1 MPRAGPVHAQNG
13 ATPGERFTAAM
24 AAIVRRLPFG
34 LAAILPPSL
43 LGFAVINSFT
53 FALDLGLLTALHGG
67 LRWPLPVSI
76 TAAYITAFG
85 LSYLLNR
92 ALNFRSHG
100 PVGPQVAVYAVV
112 VIVNYLAWILGV
124 GDGLAALGLDYRLAR
139 IAAGTCEALY
149 MYAAMRWLVFR
160 DVRRAGVIPTA
171 RAGSHRPG
179 SRR

>member
-1 MPRAGPVHAQNG
+1 MPRAGPVHARNR
-13 ATPGERFTAAM
+13 AARGERFTAAM
-24 AAIVRRLPFG
+24 AAIVRRLPSG
-34 LAAILPPSL
+34 LAGILPPSL

-53 FALDLGLLTALHGG
+53 FALDLGLLMALHGG

-76 TAAYITAFG
+76 TVAYITAFG

-112 VIVNYLAWILGV
+112 VIVNYLAWILGA

-160 DVRRAGVIPTA
+160 DVQ
-171 RAGSHRPG
+171 RPAPAQAQREPNRLG
-179 SRR
+179 PS